1 MRSVVARFWGGHPFE
16 EKYLNIT
23 HEQLLV
29 LYRDA
34 RKQIKQERDDKVS
47 IYNTLTKIFGD
58 TIKNN
63 AHFVALV
70 SNPEVYNIIREAEEM
85 EQHREEISD
94 EQFME
99 EFNSMIDSGFIPSSI
114 DLTLPG
120 DIQEEEKIED
130 IVIEGLT
137 TFDASLLQKMA
148 EDEDDD
154 EDD

>member
-16 EKYLNIT
+16 EKYLNIA

-34 RKQIKQERDDKVS
+34 LKQTREDRNEKVDL
-47 IYNTLTKIFGD
+47 YNTLIRIFGD
-58 TIKNN
+58 TVKNN

-70 SNPEVYNIIREAEEM
+70 SNPEIYKIIHEAEELKK
-85 EQHREEISD
+85 HREEISD

-120 DIQEEEKIED
+120 DIQEEEQIED
-130 IVIEGLT
+130 IVIDGLK

-148 EDEDDD
+148 DEDDD
-154 EDD
+154 DDD